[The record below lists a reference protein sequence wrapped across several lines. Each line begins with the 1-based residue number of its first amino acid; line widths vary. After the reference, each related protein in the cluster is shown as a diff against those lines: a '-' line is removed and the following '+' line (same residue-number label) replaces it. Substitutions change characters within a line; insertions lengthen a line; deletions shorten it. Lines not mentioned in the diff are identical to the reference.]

1 MPRKPHLKTKKARN
15 GRHYWSLIAANGKI
29 IADGA
34 EGYSSASKARRG
46 FKNVQRICR
55 NV

>member
-1 MPRKPHLKTKKARN
+1 LRTKQANN
-15 GRHYWSLIAANGKI
+15 GRFYWSLVAANGKI

-34 EGYSSASKARRG
+34 EGYSTRSKARRG

-55 NV
+55 NTWLA